1 MPGDGGRER
10 THGVLVA
17 ACLAAGVVLG
27 LVAMTVKG
35 SDPNHTA
42 FDTALS
48 TTTGFVYLGAG
59 ATAHARRPTNRA
71 GLLMAWVGL
80 LFFTEDLKL
89 STNPVLFTLG
99 LLFSTASG
107 PGIVHLVL
115 AFPDGELKSR
125 WERLLVVATYTVS
138 FGLAL
143 AIMLVGDSRGLS
155 PHREPNLLLITPD
168 DGLAELFDRCLEG
181 VGALIAAGVI
191 TVLVYRWVTGKLP
204 QRRLLTP
211 VLVVALTGAC
221 LSVVGN
227 LAGANG
233 GAGPG
238 GPVIRTIYNLVFCLW
253 PLAFLLGVLRARIGS
268 AELARLLA
276 DRDEGRLSALVKDD
290 AVWQDSHSYNAL
302 TAAAGLV
309 RDNQRLAAE
318 LEKQL
323 AEVRESRARIVS
335 ASDNERRRV
344 ERDLHDGAQ
353 QRLVSVL
360 LSVRMARQRLGDSLT
375 PELDEVLT
383 ATAAE
388 LQVAITELRE
398 LARGIRP
405 RILTE
410 DGLVPA
416 IRSLAE
422 RVPLI
427 IQLHLGEIPRL
438 PDPVEL
444 TAYFVVSESLT
455 NTLKH
460 ARASRVSIE
469 VVIDNGV
476 LRLEVTDDGVGC
488 AELSADGTGL
498 SNLRDRVRALDG
510 ELIVHSAVKAGT
522 SVLAVIPLGS

>member
-1 MPGDGGRER
+1 MPGSGGRER
-10 THGVLVA
+10 SHGVVVA
-17 ACLAAGVVLG
+17 ATLAFGVTLG
-27 LVAMTVKG
+27 FLAVIIKT
-35 SDPNHTA
+35 SDPNHSA
-42 FDTALS
+42 LDTALS
-48 TTTGFVYLGAG
+48 TTTGFLYLGAG
-59 ATAHARRPTNRA
+59 ATAYARRPSNRI
-71 GLLMAWVGL
+71 GLLMTLVGL
-80 LFFTEDLKL
+80 LFFTEDFKL
-89 STNPVLFTLG
+89 STNPVLFTIG
-99 LLFSTASG
+99 MLFTSASS
-107 PGIVHLVL
+107 PAVVHLVL
-115 AFPDGELKSR
+115 AFPDGTLKSR
-125 WERLLVVATYTVS
+125 WERLLVVSTYVVA
-138 FGLAL
+138 FGCAL
-143 AIMLVGDSRGLS
+143 AIMLFNDSRGLT
-155 PHREPNLLLITPD
+155 PPREPNLLLITSD
-168 DGLAELFDRCLEG
+168 DGVALVFQQALTVIG
-181 VGALIAAGVI
+181 TLIAAGVVV
-191 TVLVYRWVTGKLP
+191 VLIYRWATGKLP
-204 QRRLLTP
+204 QRKLLTP
-211 VLVVALTGAC
+211 VLAIALIGAIT
-221 LSVVGN
+221 SAVGG
-227 LAGANG
+227 LFGPLG
-233 GAGPG
+233 PAGPA
-238 GPVIRTIYNLVFCLW
+238 VQNLYRITFCLW
-253 PLAFLLGVLRARIGS
+253 PLAFLLGVLRARVGS

-276 DRDEGRLSALVKDD
+276 DRDEGRLTALVKDD
-290 AVWQDSHSYNAL
+290 AVWQDSHSYDAL

-360 LSVRMARQRLGDSLT
+360 LSVRMARQRFDGSLT

-383 ATAAE
+383 STATE

-410 DGLVPA
+410 DGLMPA

-444 TAYFVVSESLT
+444 TAYFVVSEALT

-469 VVIDNGV
+469 VVVDGEV

-488 AELSADGTGL
+488 AELNVDGTGL

-510 ELIVHSAVKAGT
+510 ELIVHSAAKAGT
-522 SVLAVIPLGS
+522 SVLAAIPLGS